1 MPQRREQP
9 VRDEAPSPATQRTLG
24 SPISALSRVEG
35 GWSDV
40 DPVRVVLQP
49 EFDVADGLTGDV
61 EADECVAYRIGV
73 HEVGRRREA
82 RRCELP
88 LGDDERVVAP
98 VAVICAR
105 RHSGLHGRREGH
117 LPRCSMWAPAGGLDG
132 EEQGTALDLLS
143 ASGVRAELEPGP
155 VVTGRW
161 RAGRELWFRSLA
173 APAAV
178 G

>member
-24 SPISALSRVEG
+24 SPTSALSRVEG

-61 EADECVAYRIGV
+61 EGDECVAYRIGV

-82 RRCELP
+82 SRWELP
-88 LGDDERVVAP
+88 LGDDERFAKRI
-98 VAVICAR
+98 ARICAR
-105 RHSGLHGRREGH
+105 RHSGLHGRREGR
-117 LPRCSMWAPAGGLDG
+117 LPRLSVWAPAGGLDG
-132 EEQGTALDLLS
+132 EEQRT
-143 ASGVRAELEPGP
+143 
-155 VVTGRW
+155 
-161 RAGRELWFRSLA
+161 
-173 APAAV
+173 
-178 G
+178 